1 MIKALLLAA
10 ALLGSVAQAASISG
24 TLAGYEIS
32 SAELGSCR
40 LKGIS
45 TSSTNYK
52 YYASVSAKD
61 VTLNAGCAR
70 CIDVTLSSNASA
82 KITAYVVDVSS
93 SSSSGSVKLSDSG
106 MTALGVD
113 TESTTTKVSYQ
124 FVACPSSFLS
134 GNIKACL
141 MEGGSN
147 AYIPLQFYN
156 AKQVITNVTI
166 DGVEATM
173 NTDSYLFYV
182 TTGVGDNNSTSWY
195 KSMTVSMANTG
206 SNSNVSGT
214 FEFTNSTG
222 CATSDVQFASSG
234 SLADSSAS
242 SDDGS
247 TSSSVSSSNLA
258 AILGGIFGGIA
269 AVLIVV
275 ILVVMIR
282 RRRFS
287 SPDEGTPKDDGMSA
301 LSPKIKAAGAVGAFG
316 SSYDGDAAAAQ
327 AMSSHTDPDSPSNEY
342 LEAGTPAAVA
352 KAAALAQP
360 KETIVPVPV
369 SVQEA
374 KPPVREVEPQPRST
388 FRFSRNPS
396 TSPRRSSMNP
406 VKSNVAPVP
415 TLPPPVVPVYHETA
429 EDEDRSS
436 FDIDDMRESEANHTE
451 REVSRGRHPSYDDG
465 SNPDQYSA
473 PYSYGAQTVTS
484 PQSYVRATS
493 LRRNTGTSRPS
504 RVSSQVAAPTVAR
517 NNGTTFSD
525 ASTSSFAQP
534 RSTTSYSDA
543 PTSYAAGAP
552 QRGPLTYS
560 DANSSTE
567 APRST
572 TTAYSDAPSSYATYN
587 TNEGPYDSTRGNN
600 NEFSNSFR
608 GSTSGGYSRDSL
620 NILGYPYAKKSS
632 RNVNQN

>member
-10 ALLGSVAQAASISG
+10 ASMLALAQAASISG

-61 VTLNAGCAR
+61 VSLNAGCSR
-70 CIDVTLSSNASA
+70 CIDVTLSNNASA

-156 AKQVITNVTI
+156 AKQIITNVTI
-166 DGVEATM
+166 DGFVATM
-173 NTDSYLFYV
+173 SSDSYLFSV

-195 KSMTVSMANTG
+195 KTVTVSMANSG
-206 SNSNVSGT
+206 SGNNVSGT
-214 FEFTNSTG
+214 FEFNTSSS
-222 CATSDVQFASSG
+222 CATSDVQFATAG

-242 SDDGS
+242 SDDGNTS
-247 TSSSVSSSNLA
+247 SSSVSSSSLA

-275 ILVVMIR
+275 ILVIMIR

-287 SPDEGTPKDDGMSA
+287 SPDDGTPKDEGMAA
-301 LSPKIKAAGAVGAFG
+301 LSPKVKAAGAVSAFG
-316 SSYDGDAAAAQ
+316 SSYDDDDAAAAQ

-342 LEAGTPAAVA
+342 LAAGTPAAVA
-352 KAAALAQP
+352 KAAGMAAP

-396 TSPRRSSMNP
+396 TSPRRSSINP
-406 VKSNVAPVP
+406 VKSSVPPVA
-415 TLPPPVVPVYHETA
+415 TLPPPVVPVYHEPA
-429 EDEDRSS
+429 EEEDRSS
-436 FDIDDMRESEANHTE
+436 FDIDDMRESEANHTAE
-451 REVSRGRHPSYDDG
+451 REVSRGRYPSYDE
-465 SNPDQYSA
+465 SNNAGQYNA

-493 LRRNTGTSRPS
+493 LRRNTGSRPS
-504 RVSSQVAAPTVAR
+504 RVSSQVAAPR

-525 ASTSSFAQP
+525 ASTTSFAQP
-534 RSTTSYSDA
+534 RSGTSYSDA

-567 APRST
+567 APRSAT
-572 TTAYSDAPSSYATYN
+572 TYSDVPSSYAAPN
-587 TNEGPYDSTRGNN
+587 SNEGPYDSARGPSD
-600 NEFSNSFR
+600 FSNSYR

-632 RNVNQN
+632 RNVSQN

>member
-10 ALLGSVAQAASISG
+10 ALLGSMAQAASVSG

-61 VTLNAGCAR
+61 VTLNAGCSR

-166 DGVEATM
+166 DGFEATM
-173 NTDSYLFYV
+173 NTDSYLFSV

-195 KSMTVSMANTG
+195 TSMTVSMANTG
-206 SNSNVSGT
+206 SGSNVSGT
-214 FEFTNSTG
+214 FAFTNSSG
-222 CATSDVQFASSG
+222 CATSDVQFASTG
-234 SLADSSAS
+234 SLSDDSAS

-247 TSSSVSSSNLA
+247 TSSSISSSHLA

-301 LSPKIKAAGAVGAFG
+301 LSPKVKAAGAVGAFG
-316 SSYDGDAAAAQ
+316 SNYDEDNEAAAAQ

-396 TSPRRSSMNP
+396 TSPRRSSINP
-406 VKSNVAPVP
+406 VKSNVAPVA
-415 TLPPPVVPVYHETA
+415 TLPPPVVPIYHETV

-436 FDIDDMRESEANHTE
+436 FDIDDMRESEANHTTE

-473 PYSYGAQTVTS
+473 PYSYGTQTVTS

-493 LRRNTGTSRPS
+493 LRRNTGSRPS
-504 RVSSQVAAPTVAR
+504 RASSQVAAPTVAR

-572 TTAYSDAPSSYATYN
+572 TTAYSDAPSSYATN
-587 TNEGPYDSTRGNN
+587 DGPYDSTRGNTN
-600 NEFSNSFR
+600 DFSNSFR
-608 GSTSGGYSRDSL
+608 GSTTGGYSRDSL